1 MTFTFLLSFT
11 ALALSLARWRNAES
25 PIVQTASESSL
36 DQFWITSSNIE
47 QLVHGHG
54 YLAGS
59 PAMTSNTRST
69 VERVLL

>member
-1 MTFTFLLSFT
+1 MTFTFLLSFA
-11 ALALSLARWRNAES
+11 ALALSRAWWRNAES
-25 PIVQTASESSL
+25 PIVQTGSKSSL
-36 DQFWITSSNIE
+36 DQFWITSSNTE

-59 PAMTSNTRST
+59 PAMTSNTRRT